1 MRPSRLAMLL
11 ILIASTVTWA
21 AKGPGPVSV
30 TSYISDIDAN
40 GTPLSI
46 QSDGLL
52 GPVNHVEGEYDNG
65 QQSVTSVVEAGAVVN
80 LPPGEWLFDVQSST
94 TRKIRFTL
102 GSNAVPF
109 GQPGF
114 TVTPNPPFS
123 GMQTLLGKLQNACIN
138 PGSAALSMDMQ
149 TMTAG
154 QVGNC
159 PAPLTFDYPTG
170 KQSKHYRL
178 EMTGNVT
185 GYFADDPETT
195 QILVTCNSVN
205 STDGHCNDWFIDP
218 QPAMDANGNV
228 IPGTGI
234 GRLVLVANSGALT
247 NLGDYYLTF
256 HFHVTRP

>member
-1 MRPSRLAMLL
+1 MRPSRLALL
-11 ILIASTVTWA
+11 FVIAATVSWA

-30 TSYISDIDAN
+30 SSYISDIDAT

-52 GPVNHVEGEYDNG
+52 GPVNHMQGEYDNG
-65 QQSVTSVVEAGAVVN
+65 QQSVTSVLESGAVVN
-80 LPPGEWLFDVQSST
+80 LPPGDWQLDVQSST
-94 TRKIRFTL
+94 TRKLKFTL
-102 GSNAVPF
+102 GGNAVPF

-114 TVTPNPPFS
+114 TVTPNPPFF
-123 GMQTLLGKLQNACIN
+123 GTLTLAGKLENNCVD
-138 PGSAALSMDMQ
+138 PTSAAQSMDML

-159 PAPLTFDYPTG
+159 PAPLSFFYPAG
-170 KQSKHYRL
+170 RKSNHYRF

-185 GYFADDPETT
+185 GTFADDPETT
-195 QILVTCNSVN
+195 QILVTCNSVG
-205 STDGHCNDWFIDP
+205 SDGHCNDWFIDP
-218 QPAMDANGNV
+218 QPAVDSNGNV

-234 GRLVLVANSGALT
+234 GRLVLVPNSGASP